1 VNLGL
6 YRFSALYNVD
16 GFYFALFRENPPSA
30 TESADL
36 MWDSVFNLERKHD
49 EAFPRAIQDRPPVSE
64 RSPTSYSGLYLDH
77 DDMGCFRTWT
87 STFKFSRDASAFP
100 TGMAVICGTYI
111 TLGSTV
117 RLRNSILRDIGT
129 PPLSSGLLRTLCVD
143 IHLAMGHHALES
155 LTA

>member
-1 VNLGL
+1 MNLGF

-64 RSPTSYSGLYLDH
+64 RSLRLILD
-77 DDMGCFRTWT
+77 CTWT
-87 STFKFSRDASAFP
+87 MTIWVASELGLQPSNSHEMLQLFP
-100 TGMAVICGTYI
+100 PGW
-111 TLGSTV
+111 L
-117 RLRNSILRDIGT
+117 
-129 PPLSSGLLRTLCVD
+129 
-143 IHLAMGHHALES
+143 
-155 LTA
+155 